1 MTTSDQDTLR
11 DLESRRCA
19 ALMGADEAVLAG
31 LLTED
36 LVHIHLNGH
45 VDDKPGYLAG
55 FRDKYIFRNIERGE
69 LTIRIFGDAAVMTGP
84 LIQTIVVRDSGQVI
98 DVRAITTQVWSR
110 DGDGWRLNTCHNA
123 PVAA

>member
-1 MTTSDQDTLR
+1 MTTGDHETLR
-11 DLESRRCA
+11 ELESRRCA
-19 ALMGADEAVLAG
+19 ALMDADEATLAAM
-31 LLTED
+31 LTED

-55 FRDKYIFRNIERGE
+55 FRDKYVFRNIERGA
-69 LTIRIFGDAAVMTGP
+69 LTIRVFGDAAVMTGP
-84 LIQTIVVRDSGQVI
+84 LIQTIVVRDGGQVI

-110 DGDGWRLNTCHNA
+110 SSDGWRLNTCHNA